1 MVFVA
6 HCANAV
12 RSINPGAL
20 EIHWCTIVLHIHKYF
35 TQLENIVRTK
45 ETPPVAMSSSKTDS
59 STNKHQKNPNPDI
72 KIEYYGNHCRLETG
86 ATIEIDEDRL
96 HDPNVIKKD
105 VKNPLR
111 IRLEYK

>member
-1 MVFVA
+1 
-6 HCANAV
+6 
-12 RSINPGAL
+12 
-20 EIHWCTIVLHIHKYF
+20 
-35 TQLENIVRTK
+35 
-45 ETPPVAMSSSKTDS
+45 MSSSKTES